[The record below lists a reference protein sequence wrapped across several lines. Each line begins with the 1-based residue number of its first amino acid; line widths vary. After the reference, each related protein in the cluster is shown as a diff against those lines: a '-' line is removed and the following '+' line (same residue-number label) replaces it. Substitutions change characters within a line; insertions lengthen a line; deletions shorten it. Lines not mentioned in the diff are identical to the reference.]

1 MSIRLVSFILCPF
14 VQRAVITLREKGVAF
29 ELDYVDL
36 DHPPSWFTQIS
47 PLGKVP
53 LLRVDGETVFESSVI
68 LDYLDEVYTPHLHP
82 ENALKRA
89 RHKAWIE
96 FGSELLRQQYA
107 LTLAGDRAEFSV
119 RLDELTASMQ
129 RLQDPLQEGLFGDAE
144 RFSLVDAAYAPLFMR
159 LAIQAELRS
168 EVAACYPAS
177 VAVWADILLARPSVQ
192 DSVVPDFASRY
203 LAFIRD
209 KGAWLTNRAE

>member
-1 MSIRLVSFILCPF
+1 MSIKLVSFILCPY
-14 VQRAVITLREKGVAF
+14 VQRAVIALREKGVAF

-36 DHPPSWFTQIS
+36 DHPPPWFTQIS

-68 LDYLDEVYTPHLHP
+68 LDYLDEVYPPRLHP

-96 FGSELLRQQYA
+96 FGSELLRQQH
-107 LTLAGDRAEFSV
+107 TLAMAGDRTEFSV

-129 RLQDPLQEGLFGDAE
+129 RLQDPLLEGLFGDAE
-144 RFSLVDAAYAPLFMR
+144 QTL
-159 LAIQAELRS
+159 
-168 EVAACYPAS
+168 
-177 VAVWADILLARPSVQ
+177 
-192 DSVVPDFASRY
+192 
-203 LAFIRD
+203 
-209 KGAWLTNRAE
+209 